1 MMKIMRLCFGLAL
14 LLAGSFAGATP
25 VNCGGSY
32 PYCDIDG
39 SAATGASGV
48 AGVPDGTD
56 VITISE
62 NAVPPGIVTYL
73 DTGSGTPVPQK
84 SGGPAALDAFS
95 FGDTVRAGELF
106 DFTYLTQTAL
116 NVALSN
122 WGSSL
127 VDTLVWTVV
136 WNAPSTM
143 ADPDTSKYHND
154 VQVPWS
160 SLSSS
165 LGPGWQFFTD
175 PVVLDERGEW
185 QVDSYV
191 NGVFIQGWKF
201 TVPEPGSLFL
211 VGVGLLGLIVRH
223 RGKCAILKIG

>member
-1 MMKIMRLCFGLAL
+1 MKLIRFCLGLAL
-14 LLAGSFAGATP
+14 LLAGGVAGATP
-25 VNCGGSY
+25 LNCAGSY

-39 SAATGASGV
+39 DTATGASGV

-62 NAVPPGIVTYL
+62 NAVPAGVVTYL

-84 SGGPAALDAFS
+84 SGGPAALDMFS

-106 DFTYLTQTAL
+106 DFTHLSQAAL
-116 NVALSN
+116 NAALSN

-127 VDTLVWTVV
+127 VDKLVWTVV

-143 ADPDTSKYHND
+143 ADPATDKQRND
-154 VQVPWS
+154 VEVPWS
-160 SLSSS
+160 TLSSA

-175 PVVLDERGEW
+175 PLVLDERGDW

-191 NGVFIQGWKF
+191 NGVFIHGWKF
-201 TVPEPGSLFL
+201 TVPEPGSLL
-211 VGVGLLGLIVRH
+211 LMGIGLLGLMVRQ
-223 RGKCAILKIG
+223 RINMPYSKCG